1 MKAEIVAVGSELLLG
16 EIANTNAQ
24 YLSEWLATCGID
36 VHYHTVVGDN
46 RDRMVEVVTRAQERA
61 ELIVIT
67 GGLGPTEDD
76 LTKEVVAE
84 LLGRTLHVDQPAYD
98 RIEAFL
104 KTRGRT
110 MTENERKQALV
121 IDQADVLTNQA
132 GLAPG
137 MSVQTPD
144 HQYILLPGVPREM
157 KRIIADH
164 FDHLLGKET
173 IKSRTL
179 RFFGIGE
186 SALNDRLADL
196 IRTARN
202 PSVAPYAELAEVRLR
217 LTAKALDEQVALD
230 MLDALEQQVLAE
242 VGSHFYGY
250 GETSLPEVVLDRC
263 REAGLTLSAA
273 ESLTGGAFASGLTDI
288 QGASAVFRGSAVVY
302 ADAAKVNVLGV
313 PQTLLDEQ
321 TAVSRDVAVAMAEG
335 ARKLYQTDLAI
346 ALTGEAGPTSNSGR
360 TVGTVYC
367 ALAQASGTQVL
378 ELTYPAFDRGMIRLR
393 SVKDAYFMLLQ
404 NISPADEMNKK

>member
-1 MKAEIVAVGSELLLG
+1 MVVR

-46 RDRMVEVVTRAQERA
+46 RERMVEVVTRAQERA

-144 HQYILLPGVPREM
+144 HQYILLPGVP
-157 KRIIADH
+157 
-164 FDHLLGKET
+164 GK
-173 IKSRTL
+173 
-179 RFFGIGE
+179 
-186 SALNDRLADL
+186 
-196 IRTARN
+196 
-202 PSVAPYAELAEVRLR
+202 
-217 LTAKALDEQVALD
+217 
-230 MLDALEQQVLAE
+230 
-242 VGSHFYGY
+242 
-250 GETSLPEVVLDRC
+250 
-263 REAGLTLSAA
+263 
-273 ESLTGGAFASGLTDI
+273 
-288 QGASAVFRGSAVVY
+288 
-302 ADAAKVNVLGV
+302 
-313 PQTLLDEQ
+313 
-321 TAVSRDVAVAMAEG
+321 
-335 ARKLYQTDLAI
+335 
-346 ALTGEAGPTSNSGR
+346 
-360 TVGTVYC
+360 
-367 ALAQASGTQVL
+367 
-378 ELTYPAFDRGMIRLR
+378 
-393 SVKDAYFMLLQ
+393 
-404 NISPADEMNKK
+404 

>member
-1 MKAEIVAVGSELLLG
+1 MKAEIIAVGSELLLG

-46 RDRMVEVVTRAQERA
+46 RERMIEVVTRAQERT

-84 LLGRTLHVDQPAYD
+84 LLSRPLYVDQPAYH

-104 KTRGRT
+104 KTRGRQ
-110 MTENERKQALV
+110 MTDNEKKQALV
-121 IDQADVLTNQA
+121 IEGADVLTNEA

-137 MSVQTPD
+137 MSVHTSE

-217 LTAKALDEQVALD
+217 LTAKALDEHVALQ
-230 MLDALEQQVLAE
+230 MLDTLERQILDE
-242 VGSHFYGY
+242 VGLHFYGY

-263 REAGLTLSAA
+263 RAAGLTLSAA
-273 ESLTGGAFASGLTDI
+273 ESLSGGAFGSALTDI
-288 QGASAVFRGSAVVY
+288 AGASDVFRGSAVVY
-302 ADAAKVNVLGV
+302 DDAAKVNLLGV
-313 PQTLLDEQ
+313 PQELLDAH
-321 TAVSRDVAVAMAEG
+321 TAVSREAAIAMAEG
-335 ARKLYQTDLAI
+335 ARRLFQTDLAI

-360 TVGTVYC
+360 NVGTVYC
-367 ALAQASGTQVL
+367 ALAQERGTEVL

-393 SVKDAYFMLLQ
+393 SVKDAYFLLIQ
-404 NISPADEMNKK
+404 NSVSTDKMGKS